1 MRTEANDTSS
11 STTERV
17 ADFVVF
23 AHSKKIYT
31 IVGEIK
37 SDTSPGEKQNIEEML
52 GVWRK
57 KQTAMLGFTCN
68 KESVHL
74 RVLLAEENQLRLYRL
89 PELCLSPQTF
99 KVAVSRV
106 AELFLAFTSFIDTT
120 F

>member
-1 MRTEANDTSS
+1 MCLSTLHTLRTEANDTSS

-23 AHSKKIYT
+23 EHSKKLYT

-57 KQTAMLGFTCN
+57 NQTARLGFTCN

-74 RVLLAEENQLRLYRL
+74 RVLLAEENHLRL
-89 PELCLSPQTF
+89 
-99 KVAVSRV
+99 
-106 AELFLAFTSFIDTT
+106 
-120 F
+120 